1 MKRGY
6 FVNQDQSA
14 IDINGNSYNRSL
26 MVLVL
31 LIGAFCTILNQT
43 ILSTAFPALM
53 KAFNISTSTIQ
64 WLTTGFLMVNGIMIP
79 VSAYLSSRFNTKSLF
94 IIAMSIFELG
104 TVMSW
109 LAPSFPVLLSGRLIQ
124 AVGVGI
130 NMPLMQNIMLTIYP
144 PEKRGAAMGINGLVI
159 GLAPAIGP
167 TLSGWVIDN
176 FSWRWLFGMIVP
188 IAAVVIIASFV
199 LVKNVIPNRKP
210 HLDILSVIIS
220 TLGFGSMLYGFSS
233 VGDKGWTSPLVIS
246 TIIIGAILVFILVLR
261 QNKLEEPFLEFNV
274 FQSAEFSLATI
285 LSSIVM
291 MAMVGVELVIPL
303 YLQIIHGMS
312 AFDSGLTLLF
322 GAIFMGFMSP
332 ITGNLFDRHGAK
344 RLAITGMFILSV
356 GTLPFAFIT
365 RDTPTIYIVFL
376 YAVRMFGI
384 SMVMMPVTTAG
395 MNSLPFKLISH
406 GTAVNN
412 TIRQVATSVGTA
424 IMISVLTNVTNSNSP
439 AHTLLKQA
447 PLQYKSQMFN
457 ATLMGYHAAF
467 WFAIIFSLLGL
478 LLTFFVTSGNGIHPR
493 IDSEDIIGSAEQKGG
508 AK

>member
-1 MKRGY
+1 MNNN
-6 FVNQDQSA
+6 VQTV
-14 IDINGNSYNRSL
+14 DINGKPYRRPL
-26 MVLVL
+26 MVIVL

-43 ILSTAFPALM
+43 ILTTAFPALM
-53 KAFNISTSTIQ
+53 KAFDISTSTVQ

-79 VSAYLSSRFNTKSLF
+79 ISSYLSRRFNTKLLF
-94 IIAMSIFELG
+94 ITAMSIFEIG
-104 TVMSW
+104 TITAW
-109 LAPSFPVLLSGRLIQ
+109 LSPSFGVLLAGRLIQ
-124 AVGVGI
+124 AIGVGI
-130 NMPLMQNIMLTIYP
+130 NMPLMQNVMLTIYP

-188 IAAVVIIASFV
+188 IAALVILAAFPF
-199 LVKNVIPNRKP
+199 VKNVIKNEHPS
-210 HLDILSVIIS
+210 LDIPSVIIS
-220 TLGFGSMLYGFSS
+220 TAGFGSMLYGFSS

-246 TIIIGAILVFILVLR
+246 TIIIGAILVTFLVLR
-261 QNKLEEPFLEFNV
+261 QNKLDEPFLEFKV
-274 FQSAEFSLATI
+274 FESGEFTLATI

-312 AFDSGLTLLF
+312 AFHSGLTLLF

-344 RLAITGMFILSV
+344 ALAVTGMFILTV
-356 GTLPFAFIT
+356 GTLSFAFIT

-376 YAVRMFGI
+376 YAIRMFGI

-395 MNSLPFKLISH
+395 MNSLPFNLISH

-424 IMISVLTNVTNSNSP
+424 IMVSVLTNVTNNHKP
-439 AHTLLKQA
+439 GHALLSQA
-447 PLQYKSQMFN
+447 PLQYRSKMID

-467 WFAIIFSLLGL
+467 WFAVAFSILGL
-478 LLTFFVTSGNGIHPR
+478 ILTFFVTSGNGIHQR
-493 IDSEDIIGSAEQKGG
+493 IDSADILDSDKQKGG
-508 AK
+508 AN

>member
-1 MKRGY
+1 MNDK
-6 FVNQDQSA
+6 VQTTT
-14 IDINGNSYNRSL
+14 DINGQPYNRSL

-53 KAFNISTSTIQ
+53 KAFDISTSTVQ

-79 VSAYLSSRFNTKSLF
+79 ISAYLSSRFNTKRLF
-94 IIAMSIFELG
+94 IIAMTVFEIG
-104 TVMSW
+104 TILSW
-109 LAPSFPVLLSGRLIQ
+109 LAPSFAALLTGRLIQ

-176 FSWRWLFGMIVP
+176 YSWRWLFGMIVP
-188 IAAVVIIASFV
+188 IAALVIIASFV
-199 LVKNVIPNRKP
+199 LVKNVIPNRRPK
-210 HLDILSVIIS
+210 LDWLSVIIS

-233 VGDKGWTSPLVIS
+233 VGDKGWTDPVVLA
-246 TIIIGAILVFILVLR
+246 TIVIGAILVVFLVLR
-261 QNKLEEPFLEFNV
+261 QNKLDEPFLEFKV
-274 FQSAEFSLATI
+274 FKSGEFTLATI

-312 AFDSGLTLLF
+312 AFHSGLTLLF
-322 GAIFMGFMSP
+322 GALFMGIMSP

-344 RLAITGMFILSV
+344 RLAVTGMFILTV
-356 GTLPFAFIT
+356 GTLPFSFIT

-395 MNSLPFKLISH
+395 MNSLPFNLISH

-412 TIRQVATSVGTA
+412 TLRQVATSVGTA
-424 IMISVLTNVTNSNSP
+424 IMISVLTNVTKNNQP
-439 AHTLLKQA
+439 GHALLKA
-447 PLQYKSQMFN
+447 SPLQYKSQMFD

-467 WFAIIFSLLGL
+467 WFAIIFSILGL
-478 LLTFFVTSGNGIHPR
+478 ILTFFVTSGNGIHLR
-493 IDSEDIIGSAEQKGG
+493 IDSADMKEKEEK
-508 AK
+508 

>member
-1 MKRGY
+1 
-6 FVNQDQSA
+6 
-14 IDINGNSYNRSL
+14 

-53 KAFNISTSTIQ
+53 NAFNISTSTVQ

-79 VSAYLSSRFNTKSLF
+79 VSAYLSSRFNTKLLF
-94 IIAMSIFELG
+94 TLAMSIFEIG
-104 TVMSW
+104 TILSW
-109 LAPSFPVLLSGRLIQ
+109 LAPSFAVLLTGRLIQ

-144 PEKRGAAMGINGLVI
+144 PEKRGAAMGVNGLVI

-188 IAAVVIIASFV
+188 IAAVVILASFFF
-199 LVKNVIPNRKP
+199 VKNVIPNRHP
-210 HLDILSVIIS
+210 HLDWLSAAIS

-233 VGDKGWTSPLVIS
+233 VGDKGWTDPVVIS
-246 TIIIGAILVFILVLR
+246 TIIIGAILVTILVWR
-261 QNKLEEPFLEFNV
+261 QGKLDEPFLEFKV
-274 FQSAEFSLATI
+274 FESAEFTLATI

-312 AFDSGLTLLF
+312 AFHSGLTLLF

-332 ITGNLFDRHGAK
+332 ITGNLFDRYGAK
-344 RLAITGMFILSV
+344 RLAVTGMFILCV

-395 MNSLPFKLISH
+395 MNSLPYQLISH

-424 IMISVLTNVTNSNSP
+424 IMISVLTNITNNNRP
-439 AHTLLKQA
+439 HHDLLAQA
-447 PLQYKSQMFN
+447 PLQYKAKMFD

-467 WFAIIFSLLGL
+467 WFAIAFAVLGL
-478 LLTFFVTSGNGIHPR
+478 ILTFFVTSGNGIHPR
-493 IDSEDIIGSAEQKGG
+493 IDSEDIINDKGG
-508 AK
+508 VN

>member
-1 MKRGY
+1 MI
-6 FVNQDQSA
+6 VNDKVQTTT
-14 IDINGNSYNRSL
+14 DINGQPYNRSL

-53 KAFNISTSTIQ
+53 KAFDISTSTVQ

-79 VSAYLSSRFNTKSLF
+79 ISAYLSSRFNTKRLF
-94 IIAMSIFELG
+94 IIAMTVFEIG
-104 TVMSW
+104 TILSW
-109 LAPSFPVLLSGRLIQ
+109 LAPSFAALLTGRLIQ

-176 FSWRWLFGMIVP
+176 YSWRWLFGMIVP
-188 IAAVVIIASFV
+188 IAALVIIASFV
-199 LVKNVIPNRKP
+199 LVKNVIPNRRPK
-210 HLDILSVIIS
+210 LDWLSVIIS

-233 VGDKGWTSPLVIS
+233 VGDKGWTDPVVLA
-246 TIIIGAILVFILVLR
+246 TIVIGAILVVFLVLR
-261 QNKLEEPFLEFNV
+261 QNKLDEPFLEFKV
-274 FQSAEFSLATI
+274 FKSGEFTLATI

-312 AFDSGLTLLF
+312 AFHSGLTLLF
-322 GAIFMGFMSP
+322 GALFMGIMSP

-344 RLAITGMFILSV
+344 RLAVTGMFILTV

-395 MNSLPFKLISH
+395 MNSLPFNLISH

-412 TIRQVATSVGTA
+412 TLRQVATSVGTA
-424 IMISVLTNVTNSNSP
+424 IMISVLTNVTKNNQP
-439 AHTLLKQA
+439 GHALLKA
-447 PLQYKSQMFN
+447 SPLQYKSQMFD

-467 WFAIIFSLLGL
+467 WFAIIFSILGL
-478 LLTFFVTSGNGIHPR
+478 ILTFFVTSGNGIHLR
-493 IDSEDIIGSAEQKGG
+493 IDSADMKEKEEK
-508 AK
+508 

>member
-1 MKRGY
+1 MNDK
-6 FVNQDQSA
+6 VQTTA
-14 IDINGNSYNRSL
+14 DINGQPYNRSL

-53 KAFNISTSTIQ
+53 KAFDISTSTVQ

-79 VSAYLSSRFNTKSLF
+79 ISAYLSSRFNTKRLF
-94 IIAMSIFELG
+94 IIAMTVFEIG
-104 TVMSW
+104 TILSW
-109 LAPSFPVLLSGRLIQ
+109 LAPSFAALLTGRLIQ

-176 FSWRWLFGMIVP
+176 YSWRWLFGMIVP
-188 IAAVVIIASFV
+188 IAALVIIASFV
-199 LVKNVIPNRKP
+199 LVKNVIPNRRPK
-210 HLDILSVIIS
+210 LDWLSVIIS

-233 VGDKGWTSPLVIS
+233 VGDKGWTDPVVLA
-246 TIIIGAILVFILVLR
+246 TIVIGAILVVFLVLR
-261 QNKLEEPFLEFNV
+261 QNKLDEPFLEFKV
-274 FQSAEFSLATI
+274 FKSGEFTLATI

-312 AFDSGLTLLF
+312 AFHSGLTLLF
-322 GAIFMGFMSP
+322 GALFMGIMSP

-344 RLAITGMFILSV
+344 RLAVTGMFILTV
-356 GTLPFAFIT
+356 GTLPFSFIT

-395 MNSLPFKLISH
+395 MNSLPFNLISH

-412 TIRQVATSVGTA
+412 TLRQVATSVGTA
-424 IMISVLTNVTNSNSP
+424 IMISVLTNVTKNNQP
-439 AHTLLKQA
+439 GHALLKA
-447 PLQYKSQMFN
+447 SPLQYKSQMFD

-467 WFAIIFSLLGL
+467 WFAIIFSILGL
-478 LLTFFVTSGNGIHPR
+478 ILTFFVTSGNGIHLR
-493 IDSEDIIGSAEQKGG
+493 IDSADMKEKEEK
-508 AK
+508 

>member
-1 MKRGY
+1 
-6 FVNQDQSA
+6 
-14 IDINGNSYNRSL
+14 

-53 KAFNISTSTIQ
+53 KAFDISTSTVQ

-79 VSAYLSSRFNTKSLF
+79 ISAYLSSRFNTKRLF
-94 IIAMSIFELG
+94 IIAMTVFEIG
-104 TVMSW
+104 TILSW
-109 LAPSFPVLLSGRLIQ
+109 LAPSFAALLTGRLIQ

-176 FSWRWLFGMIVP
+176 YSWRWLFGMIVP
-188 IAAVVIIASFV
+188 IAALVIIASFV
-199 LVKNVIPNRKP
+199 LVKNVIPNRRPK
-210 HLDILSVIIS
+210 LDWLSVIIS
-220 TLGFGSMLYGFSS
+220 TLGFGNMLYGFSS
-233 VGDKGWTSPLVIS
+233 VGDKGWTDPVVLA
-246 TIIIGAILVFILVLR
+246 TIVIGAILVVFLVLR
-261 QNKLEEPFLEFNV
+261 QNKLDEPFLEFKV
-274 FQSAEFSLATI
+274 FKSGEFTLATI

-312 AFDSGLTLLF
+312 AFHSGLTLLF
-322 GAIFMGFMSP
+322 GALFMGIMSP

-344 RLAITGMFILSV
+344 RLAVTGMFILTV

-395 MNSLPFKLISH
+395 MNSLPFNLISH

-412 TIRQVATSVGTA
+412 TLRQVATSVGTA
-424 IMISVLTNVTNSNSP
+424 IMISVLTNVTKNNQP
-439 AHTLLKQA
+439 GHALLKA
-447 PLQYKSQMFN
+447 SPLQYKSQMFD

-467 WFAIIFSLLGL
+467 WFAIIFSILGL
-478 LLTFFVTSGNGIHPR
+478 ILTFFVTSGNGIHLR
-493 IDSEDIIGSAEQKGG
+493 IDSADMKEKEEK
-508 AK
+508 

>member
-1 MKRGY
+1 
-6 FVNQDQSA
+6 VNQDQQA
-14 IDINGNSYNRSL
+14 VDINGKSYNRSL

-53 KAFNISTSTIQ
+53 DAFNVSTSTVQ

-79 VSAYLSSRFNTKSLF
+79 ISAYLSSRFNTKGLF
-94 IIAMSIFELG
+94 IIAMSIFEVG

-109 LAPSFPVLLSGRLIQ
+109 LAPTFPVLLSGRLIQ

-144 PEKRGAAMGINGLVI
+144 PEKRGAAMGVNGLVI

-176 FSWRWLFGMIVP
+176 FNWRWLFGMIVP

-210 HLDILSVIIS
+210 HLDIVSVIIS

-246 TIIIGAILVFILVLR
+246 TIIIGAILVCFLVLR
-261 QNKLEEPFLEFNV
+261 QNKLDEPFLEFKV
-274 FQSAEFSLATI
+274 FESKEFSLATI

-312 AFDSGLTLLF
+312 AFHSGLTLLF

-344 RLAITGMFILSV
+344 RLAITGMFILTV

-395 MNSLPFKLISH
+395 MNSLPFNLISH

-424 IMISVLTNVTNSNSP
+424 VMISVLTNVTNSNKP
-439 AHTLLKQA
+439 AHSLLTQA
-447 PLQYKSQMFN
+447 PLQYKAKMFD

-467 WFAIIFSLLGL
+467 WFAIVFSIIGL
-478 LLTFFVTSGNGIHPR
+478 ILTFFVTSGNGIHPR
-493 IDSEDIIGSAEQKGG
+493 IDSKDIIGSADKGG

>member
-1 MKRGY
+1 MNDK
-6 FVNQDQSA
+6 VQTTT
-14 IDINGNSYNRSL
+14 DINGQPYNRSL

-53 KAFNISTSTIQ
+53 NAFDISTSTVQ

-79 VSAYLSSRFNTKSLF
+79 ISAYLSSRFNTKGLF
-94 IIAMSIFELG
+94 IIAMTVFEIG
-104 TVMSW
+104 TILSW
-109 LAPSFPVLLSGRLIQ
+109 LAPSFAALLTGRLIQ

-176 FSWRWLFGMIVP
+176 YSWRWLFGMIVP
-188 IAAVVIIASFV
+188 IAFLVIIASFA
-199 LVKNVIPNRKP
+199 LVKNVIPNRRPK
-210 HLDILSVIIS
+210 LDWLSVIIS

-233 VGDKGWTSPLVIS
+233 VGDKGWTDPVVLA
-246 TIIIGAILVFILVLR
+246 TIVIGAILVAFLVLR
-261 QNKLEEPFLEFNV
+261 QNKLDEPFLEFKV
-274 FQSAEFSLATI
+274 FKSGEFTLATI

-312 AFDSGLTLLF
+312 AFHSGLTLLF
-322 GAIFMGFMSP
+322 GALFMGIMSP

-344 RLAITGMFILSV
+344 RLAVTGMFILTV

-365 RDTPTIYIVFL
+365 RDTPMIYIVFL

-395 MNSLPFKLISH
+395 MNSLPFNLISH

-412 TIRQVATSVGTA
+412 TLRQVATSVGTA
-424 IMISVLTNVTNSNSP
+424 IMISVLTNVTKNNQP
-439 AHTLLKQA
+439 GHALLKA
-447 PLQYKSQMFN
+447 SPLQYKSQMFD

-467 WFAIIFSLLGL
+467 WFAIVFSILGL
-478 LLTFFVTSGNGIHPR
+478 ILTFFVTSGNGIHLR
-493 IDSEDIIGSAEQKGG
+493 IDSADMKEKEEK
-508 AK
+508 

>member
-1 MKRGY
+1 
-6 FVNQDQSA
+6 VNDKVQTTT
-14 IDINGNSYNRSL
+14 DINGQPYNRSL

-53 KAFNISTSTIQ
+53 NAFDISTSTVQ

-79 VSAYLSSRFNTKSLF
+79 ISAYLSSRFNTKGLF
-94 IIAMSIFELG
+94 IIAMTVFEIG
-104 TVMSW
+104 TILSW
-109 LAPSFPVLLSGRLIQ
+109 LAPSFAALLTGRLIQ

-176 FSWRWLFGMIVP
+176 YSWRWLFGMIVP
-188 IAAVVIIASFV
+188 IAALVIIASFV
-199 LVKNVIPNRKP
+199 LVKNVIPNRRPK
-210 HLDILSVIIS
+210 LDWLSVIIS

-233 VGDKGWTSPLVIS
+233 VGDKGWTNPVVLS
-246 TIIIGAILVFILVLR
+246 TIVIGAILVVFLVLR
-261 QNKLEEPFLEFNV
+261 QNKLDEPFLEFKV
-274 FQSAEFSLATI
+274 FKSGEFTLATI

-312 AFDSGLTLLF
+312 AFHSGLTLLF
-322 GAIFMGFMSP
+322 GALFMGIMSP

-344 RLAITGMFILSV
+344 RLAVTGMFILTV

-395 MNSLPFKLISH
+395 MNSLPFNLISH

-412 TIRQVATSVGTA
+412 TLRQVATSVGTA
-424 IMISVLTNVTNSNSP
+424 IMISVLTNVTKNNQP
-439 AHTLLKQA
+439 GHALLKA
-447 PLQYKSQMFN
+447 SPLQYKSQMFD

-467 WFAIIFSLLGL
+467 WFAIIFSILGL
-478 LLTFFVTSGNGIHPR
+478 ILTFFVTSGNGIHLR
-493 IDSEDIIGSAEQKGG
+493 IDSADMKEKEEK
-508 AK
+508 

>member
-1 MKRGY
+1 M
-6 FVNQDQSA
+6 DQQS
-14 IDINGNSYNRSL
+14 IPVDINNKPYNRIL
-26 MVLVL
+26 MVFVL

-53 KAFNISTSTIQ
+53 NAFNISTSTVQ

-79 VSAYLSSRFNTKSLF
+79 ISAYLSSRFNTRTLF
-94 IIAMSIFELG
+94 VIAMSIFEIG
-104 TVMSW
+104 TIMSW
-109 LAPSFPVLLSGRLIQ
+109 LAPSFAVLLSGRLIQ

-188 IAAVVIIASFV
+188 IAALVIIASLFF
-199 LVKNVIPNRKP
+199 VKNVIPNRKP
-210 HLDILSVIIS
+210 HLDWISVLIS
-220 TLGFGSMLYGFSS
+220 TAGFGSMLYGFSS
-233 VGDKGWTSPLVIS
+233 VGNDGWTDPVVIT
-246 TIIIGAILVFILVLR
+246 TIIVGAILVVFLVLR
-261 QNKLEEPFLEFNV
+261 QNKLDEPFLEFKV
-274 FQSAEFSLATI
+274 FKSGEFTLATI

-312 AFDSGLTLLF
+312 AFHSGLTLLF
-322 GAIFMGFMSP
+322 GALFMGVMSP
-332 ITGNLFDRHGAK
+332 ITGNLFDRHGAR

-356 GTLPFAFIT
+356 GTIPFAFIT

-395 MNSLPFKLISH
+395 MNSLPHNLISH

-424 IMISVLTNVTNSNSP
+424 IMISVLTNVTNNNRP
-439 AHTLLKQA
+439 AHSLLKAA

-467 WFAIIFSLLGL
+467 WFAVAFSLIGL
-478 LLTFFVTSGNGIHPR
+478 ILTFFVTSGNGIHLKL
-493 IDSEDIIGSAEQKGG
+493 DSEDIHGKEDAE
-508 AK
+508 

>member
-1 MKRGY
+1 
-6 FVNQDQSA
+6 
-14 IDINGNSYNRSL
+14 

-53 KAFNISTSTIQ
+53 KAFDISTSTVQ

-79 VSAYLSSRFNTKSLF
+79 ISAYLSSRFNTKRLF
-94 IIAMSIFELG
+94 IIAMTVFEIG
-104 TVMSW
+104 TILSW
-109 LAPSFPVLLSGRLIQ
+109 LAPSFAALLTGRLIQ

-176 FSWRWLFGMIVP
+176 YSWRWLFGMIVP
-188 IAAVVIIASFV
+188 IAALVIIASFV
-199 LVKNVIPNRKP
+199 LVKNVIPNRRPK
-210 HLDILSVIIS
+210 LDWLSVIIS

-233 VGDKGWTSPLVIS
+233 VGDKGWTDPVVLA
-246 TIIIGAILVFILVLR
+246 TIVIGAILVVFLVLR
-261 QNKLEEPFLEFNV
+261 QNKLDEPFLEFKV
-274 FQSAEFSLATI
+274 FKSSEFTLATI

-312 AFDSGLTLLF
+312 AFHSGLTLLF
-322 GAIFMGFMSP
+322 GALFMGIMSP

-344 RLAITGMFILSV
+344 RLAVTGMFILTV

-395 MNSLPFKLISH
+395 MNSLPFNLISH

-412 TIRQVATSVGTA
+412 TLRQVATSVGTA
-424 IMISVLTNVTNSNSP
+424 IMISVLTNVTKNNQP
-439 AHTLLKQA
+439 GHALLKA
-447 PLQYKSQMFN
+447 SPLQYKSQMFD

-467 WFAIIFSLLGL
+467 WFAIIFSILGL
-478 LLTFFVTSGNGIHPR
+478 ILTFFVTSGNGIHLR
-493 IDSEDIIGSAEQKGG
+493 IDSADMKEKEEK
-508 AK
+508 

>member
-1 MKRGY
+1 MNDNEQAT
-6 FVNQDQSA
+6 V
-14 IDINGNSYNRSL
+14 DINGRPYRRPL

-53 KAFNISTSTIQ
+53 NAFDISTSTVQ

-79 VSAYLSSRFNTKSLF
+79 ISAFLSSRFNTKALF
-94 IIAMSIFELG
+94 IIAMSIFEVG
-104 TVMSW
+104 TILSW
-109 LAPSFPVLLSGRLIQ
+109 LAPSFAVLLTGRLIQ

-176 FSWRWLFGMIVP
+176 YSWRWLFGMIVP
-188 IAAVVIIASFV
+188 IAAVVIIASFIF
-199 LVKNVIPNRKP
+199 VKNVIPNSKP
-210 HLDILSVIIS
+210 QLDWLSVILS
-220 TLGFGSMLYGFSS
+220 TIGFGSMLYGFSS
-233 VGDKGWTSPLVIS
+233 VGDKGWTDPVVVT
-246 TIIIGAILVFILVLR
+246 TIIIGAILVVFLVLR
-261 QNKLEEPFLEFNV
+261 QNKLDEPFLEFSV
-274 FQSAEFSLATI
+274 FKSGEFTLATI

-312 AFDSGLTLLF
+312 AFHSGLTLLF
-322 GAIFMGFMSP
+322 GALFMGIMSP

-365 RDTPTIYIVFL
+365 RDTPTIYIIFL

-395 MNSLPFKLISH
+395 MNSLPFNLISH

-412 TIRQVATSVGTA
+412 TLRQVATSVGTA
-424 IMISVLTNVTNSNSP
+424 IMISVLTNVTNSHEPSH
-439 AHTLLKQA
+439 ALLKQA
-447 PLQYKSQMFN
+447 PLQYKSQMFD

-467 WFAIIFSLLGL
+467 WFAIAFSLLGL
-478 LLTFFVTSGNGIHPR
+478 ALTFFVTNGNGVNVK
-493 IDSEDIIGSAEQKGG
+493 IDSNDITGKEDQQ
-508 AK
+508 

>member
-1 MKRGY
+1 MNDK
-6 FVNQDQSA
+6 VQTTT
-14 IDINGNSYNRSL
+14 DINGQPYNRSL

-53 KAFNISTSTIQ
+53 KAFDISTSTVQ

-79 VSAYLSSRFNTKSLF
+79 ISAYLSSRFNTKRLF
-94 IIAMSIFELG
+94 IIAMAVFEIG
-104 TVMSW
+104 TILSW
-109 LAPSFPVLLSGRLIQ
+109 LAPSFAALLTGRLIQ

-176 FSWRWLFGMIVP
+176 YSWRWLFGMIVP
-188 IAAVVIIASFV
+188 IAALVIIASFV
-199 LVKNVIPNRKP
+199 LVKNVIPNRRPK
-210 HLDILSVIIS
+210 LDWLSVIIS

-233 VGDKGWTSPLVIS
+233 VGDKGWTDPVVLA
-246 TIIIGAILVFILVLR
+246 TIVIGAILVVFLVLR
-261 QNKLEEPFLEFNV
+261 QNKLDEPFLEFKV
-274 FQSAEFSLATI
+274 FKSGEFTLATI

-312 AFDSGLTLLF
+312 AFHSGLTLLF
-322 GAIFMGFMSP
+322 GALFMGIMSP

-344 RLAITGMFILSV
+344 RLAVTGMFILTV

-395 MNSLPFKLISH
+395 MNSLPFNLISH

-412 TIRQVATSVGTA
+412 TLRQVATSVGTA
-424 IMISVLTNVTNSNSP
+424 IMISVLTNVTKNNQP
-439 AHTLLKQA
+439 GHALLKA
-447 PLQYKSQMFN
+447 SPLQYKSQMFD

-467 WFAIIFSLLGL
+467 WFAIIFSILGL
-478 LLTFFVTSGNGIHPR
+478 ILTFFVTSGNGIHLR
-493 IDSEDIIGSAEQKGG
+493 IDSADMKEKEEK
-508 AK
+508 

>member
-1 MKRGY
+1 MNDK
-6 FVNQDQSA
+6 VQTTT
-14 IDINGNSYNRSL
+14 DINGQPYNRSL

-53 KAFNISTSTIQ
+53 KAFDISTSTVQ

-79 VSAYLSSRFNTKSLF
+79 ISAYLSSRFNTKRLF
-94 IIAMSIFELG
+94 IIAMTVFEIG
-104 TVMSW
+104 TILSW
-109 LAPSFPVLLSGRLIQ
+109 LAPSFAALLTGRLIQ

-176 FSWRWLFGMIVP
+176 YSWRWLFGMIVP
-188 IAAVVIIASFV
+188 IAALVIIASFV
-199 LVKNVIPNRKP
+199 LVKNVIPNRRPK
-210 HLDILSVIIS
+210 LDWLSVIIS

-233 VGDKGWTSPLVIS
+233 VGDKGWTDPVVLA
-246 TIIIGAILVFILVLR
+246 TIVIGAILVVFLVLR
-261 QNKLEEPFLEFNV
+261 QNKLDEPFLEFKV
-274 FQSAEFSLATI
+274 FKSGEFTLATI

-291 MAMVGVELVIPL
+291 VAMVGVELVIPL

-312 AFDSGLTLLF
+312 AFHSGLTLLF
-322 GAIFMGFMSP
+322 GALFMGIMSP

-344 RLAITGMFILSV
+344 RLAVTGMFILTV

-395 MNSLPFKLISH
+395 MNSLPFNLISH

-412 TIRQVATSVGTA
+412 TLRQVATSVGTA
-424 IMISVLTNVTNSNSP
+424 IMISVLTNVTKNNQP
-439 AHTLLKQA
+439 GHALLKA
-447 PLQYKSQMFN
+447 SPLQYKSQMFD

-467 WFAIIFSLLGL
+467 WFAIIFSILGL
-478 LLTFFVTSGNGIHPR
+478 ILTFFVTSGNGIHLR
-493 IDSEDIIGSAEQKGG
+493 IDSADMKEKEEK
-508 AK
+508 

>member
-1 MKRGY
+1 MNANEQ
-6 FVNQDQSA
+6 VA
-14 IDINGNSYNRSL
+14 VDINGHPYHRSL
-26 MVLVL
+26 MVFVL
-31 LIGAFCTILNQT
+31 LIGTFCTILNQT

-53 KAFNISTSTIQ
+53 NAFNISTSTVQ
-64 WLTTGFLMVNGIMIP
+64 WLTTGFLMVNGIMTPI
-79 VSAYLSSRFNTKSLF
+79 SAFLSSRFNTKTLF
-94 IIAMSIFELG
+94 IIAMSIFEIG
-104 TVMSW
+104 TILSW
-109 LAPSFPVLLSGRLIQ
+109 LAPSFAVLLAGRLVQ

-188 IAAVVIIASFV
+188 IAAVVIIASFAF
-199 LVKNVIPNRKP
+199 VKNVIPNSKSR
-210 HLDILSVIIS
+210 LDWPSVILSTI
-220 TLGFGSMLYGFSS
+220 GFGSMLYGFSS
-233 VGDKGWTSPLVIS
+233 VGDKGWADPLVIVS
-246 TIIIGAILVFILVLR
+246 IIVGVILVVFLVLR
-261 QNKLEEPFLEFNV
+261 QNKLDEPFLEFSV
-274 FQSAEFSLATI
+274 FKSGEFTLATI

-312 AFDSGLTLLF
+312 AFHSGLTLLF
-322 GAIFMGFMSP
+322 GALFMGVMSP

-344 RLAITGMFILSV
+344 RLAVTGMFILAV

-395 MNSLPFKLISH
+395 MNSLPFNLISH

-412 TIRQVATSVGTA
+412 TLRQVATSVGTA
-424 IMISVLTNVTNSNSP
+424 IMISVLTNVTNGHKP
-439 AHTLLKQA
+439 VHALLKQS
-447 PLQYKSQMFN
+447 PLQYKSQMFD

-467 WFAIIFSLLGL
+467 WFAIVFSLIGL
-478 LLTFFVTSGNGIHPR
+478 VLTFFVTSGNGIHLKL
-493 IDSEDIIGSAEQKGG
+493 DSNDIAEKEER
-508 AK
+508 

>member
-1 MKRGY
+1 MNNDKQA
-6 FVNQDQSA
+6 VV
-14 IDINGNSYNRSL
+14 DISGHPYNRSL

-53 KAFNISTSTIQ
+53 NAFNISTSTVQ

-79 VSAYLSSRFNTKSLF
+79 ISAYLSSRFNTKGLF
-94 IIAMSIFELG
+94 IIAMTIFEIG
-104 TVMSW
+104 TVTSW
-109 LAPSFPVLLSGRLIQ
+109 LAPSFPVLLTGRLIQ
-124 AVGVGI
+124 AIGVGI

-188 IAAVVIIASFV
+188 IAALVIIASFF
-199 LVKNVIPNRKP
+199 LVKNVIPNRRP
-210 HLDILSVIIS
+210 QLDWPSVIIS

-233 VGDKGWTSPLVIS
+233 VGDKGWTNPIVLTS
-246 TIIIGAILVFILVLR
+246 IIIGAILVVFLVLR
-261 QNKLEEPFLEFNV
+261 QNKLDEPFLEFKV
-274 FQSAEFSLATI
+274 FKSGEFTLATI

-312 AFDSGLTLLF
+312 AFHSGLTLLF
-322 GAIFMGFMSP
+322 GALFMGIMSP

-344 RLAITGMFILSV
+344 RLAVTGMFILMV

-395 MNSLPFKLISH
+395 MNSLPFELISH

-412 TIRQVATSVGTA
+412 TLRQVATSVGTA
-424 IMISVLTNVTNSNSP
+424 IMISVLTNVTNTNKPSH
-439 AHTLLKQA
+439 ALLKQA
-447 PLQYKSQMFN
+447 PLQYKSQMFD
-457 ATLMGYHAAF
+457 ATLLGYHAAF
-467 WFAIIFSLLGL
+467 WFAVGFSILGFI
-478 LLTFFVTSGNGIHPR
+478 LTFFVTSGNGIHLK
-493 IDSEDIIGSAEQKGG
+493 IDSADIEGKEEK
-508 AK
+508 

>member
-1 MKRGY
+1 MNHDEQA
-6 FVNQDQSA
+6 V
-14 IDINGNSYNRSL
+14 DITGKPYNRGL

-53 KAFNISTSTIQ
+53 NAFNISTSTVQ

-79 VSAYLSSRFNTKSLF
+79 VSAYLSSRFNTKLLF
-94 IIAMSIFELG
+94 TLAMSIFEIG
-104 TVMSW
+104 TILSW
-109 LAPSFPVLLSGRLIQ
+109 LAPSFAVLLTGRLIQ

-144 PEKRGAAMGINGLVI
+144 PEKRGAAMGVNGLVI

-188 IAAVVIIASFV
+188 IAAVVILASFFF
-199 LVKNVIPNRKP
+199 VKNVIPNRHP
-210 HLDILSVIIS
+210 HLDWLSAAIS

-233 VGDKGWTSPLVIS
+233 VGDKGWTDPVVIS
-246 TIIIGAILVFILVLR
+246 TIIIGAILVTILVWR
-261 QNKLEEPFLEFNV
+261 QGKLDEPFLEFKV
-274 FQSAEFSLATI
+274 FESAEFTLATI

-312 AFDSGLTLLF
+312 AFHSGLTLLF

-332 ITGNLFDRHGAK
+332 ITGNLFDRYGAK
-344 RLAITGMFILSV
+344 RLAVTGMFILCV

-395 MNSLPFKLISH
+395 MNSLPYQLISH

-424 IMISVLTNVTNSNSP
+424 IMISVLTNITNNNRP
-439 AHTLLKQA
+439 HHDLLAQA
-447 PLQYKSQMFN
+447 PLQYKAKMFD

-467 WFAIIFSLLGL
+467 WFAIAFAVLGL
-478 LLTFFVTSGNGIHPR
+478 ILTFFVTSGNGIHPR
-493 IDSEDIIGSAEQKGG
+493 IDSEDIINDKGG
-508 AK
+508 VN